1 MGKKKFS
8 RDDDDDNTTDD
19 ETQNGGQGGGPTSS
33 SSPACPHV
41 GKAVNISE
49 LKKALKVAWV
59 RIGKCG
65 PCERDKKT
73 DSSQKMRLQNGGPN
87 DGKKK
92 SAARYRAILRH
103 KEHWANV
110 KTGHC
115 DIVKKNL
122 YKRIKVSRIYA
133 MCPKY

>member
-8 RDDDDDNTTDD
+8 RDDDDDNSTDD
-19 ETQNGGQGGGPTSS
+19 EAQNGGQGGGGPTSS
-33 SSPACPHV
+33 TSPACPHV

-73 DSSQKMRLQNGGPN
+73 DSSQKMRLANGGPN

-92 SAARYRAILRH
+92 SVARYEYSGML
-103 KEHWANV
+103 E
-110 KTGHC
+110 C
-115 DIVKKNL
+115 KN
-122 YKRIKVSRIYA
+122 RF
-133 MCPKY
+133 